1 MLSILIGCENGFPQ
15 RVMQPILLNMWKQL
29 GILDVKIRYKVIKC
43 IFSVIYSP
51 LNWCCIIVASFI
63 HKRQTCTMILT
74 WNYEER
80 INQDYNNGRDN
91 YTHWY
96 TNCIEFVTLDNHST
110 TCDFGQDVGSS
121 GPRNIPGPRRLLTSS
136 EGATCL
142 GYKRWT
148 WKRYNPPPKQTQGLK
163 KDHLNGKDVLQ
174 PSFFWGC
181 IGFGVLTKISE
192 VLFDMFDSYFW
203 CFNNMLWL

>member
-1 MLSILIGCENGFPQ
+1 
-15 RVMQPILLNMWKQL
+15 MQLILLNMWKQL
-29 GILDVKIRYKVIKC
+29 GILDVKIRYKVMKC
-43 IFSVIYSP
+43 ILNVIYSP

-91 YTHWY
+91 YTHWC

-142 GYKRWT
+142 DYKRWT
-148 WKRYNPPPKQTQGLK
+148 WKRCNPHANERRASK
-163 KDHLNGKDVLQ
+163 KTISMAKTSCNLQ

-181 IGFGVLTKISE
+181 IGFGVHISD
-192 VLFDMFDSYFW
+192 VLI
-203 CFNNMLWL
+203 LWLYGRVF